1 MIDQVAAAVR
11 RERIARELSLSEL
24 ARRTG
29 IAKATLSAIERAQAN
44 PRLDTLTAI
53 AAALGVELV
62 ALVGGGSPAPVL
74 IARGP
79 DAALHVPGAELRTLA
94 LAAGSTLEL
103 EAAPG
108 RRLLAVAAGRL
119 VAGPPER
126 PSELEAGDLMACPP
140 GNALQLRTDRAVA
153 EVVLVVLP

>member
-24 ARRTG
+24 ARLTG
-29 IAKATLSAIERAQAN
+29 IGKATLSAIEHAQAN
-44 PRLDTLTAI
+44 PRLDTLSAL
-53 AAALGVELV
+53 ASALGVDLA
-62 ALVGGGSPAPVL
+62 ALVGGEPVAPVV

-79 DAALHVPGAELRTLA
+79 DAELRVPGAEARTVKLTA
-94 LAAGSTLEL
+94 KASLEL
-103 EAAPG
+103 DAVAG
-108 RRLLAVAAGRL
+108 RRLVCVSSGAL

-140 GNALQLRTDRAVA
+140 GTALHLRTDRRVA
-153 EVVLVVLP
+153 EVVLVVVP